1 MEPTLESL
9 LTFYAERIG
18 GPFPPTLLPTD
29 QPLLWQG
36 QTLFGTA
43 QTLEPPYQVQNT
55 IDAFLS
61 EAPIGTFSV
70 GFWGHG
76 MNSGAFHY
84 QRREPWGS
92 LFLLL
97 PYGGFFEDNERA
109 ARRIKATMEWFARFL
124 PILSEWTRH
133 FTVVD
138 SMGDGLFRICLHDGQ
153 VIEGDGPLFTPGR
166 GPADALHPLLQDQWR
181 RRRFGKKRTGGSS
194 SGSGPPWGSASANP

>member
-1 MEPTLESL
+1 MEPTLDSL

-43 QTLEPPYQVQNT
+43 QALEAPYQFQNT

-92 LFLLL
+92 LFLRL

-124 PILSEWTRH
+124 PILSERTRH
-133 FTVVD
+133 FTVVY
-138 SMGDGLFRICLHDGQ
+138 SIGDGLFRISLHDGQ
-153 VIEGDGPLFTPGR
+153 VIEGDGPL
-166 GPADALHPLLQDQWR
+166 LLDQWR

-194 SGSGPPWGSASANP
+194 SGSGPPWGSASASP